1 MHRVAAAGV
10 NYMHYYFSNVIK
22 YFGLIFGSQEMKKFS
37 ILTVEYTCVLSMT
50 F

>member
-22 YFGLIFGSQEMKKFS
+22 YGSQEMKKFS